1 MNVKK
6 FHARSSREALQQ
18 VKQELGPDAVILS
31 NRRVQDGVELMA
43 LAGADMA
50 SLVAEHTGAA
60 RTAKLSEAMSHRDD
74 SRTPASANDSAC
86 GRVPMET
93 LIEKLRNEIHSVR
106 GALEAQIAM
115 LAWTERLRRDPAKS
129 GIMRTLLCAG
139 FSPLLARQVAEHFPG
154 GSDGEEW
161 LNWARA
167 VLERNIRTAEAD
179 EIVARGGV
187 YALVGPTGV
196 GKTTTVAK
204 IAARC
209 VVRYGAENLALL
221 TTDSYR
227 IGGHEQLRIYG
238 KLLGVPVRAVKDP
251 TDLQLALS
259 ELRGKHL
266 ILIDTVGM
274 SQRDRMVSEQTEML
288 TKGSPDVKHLLLLS
302 AAGSGETLDDVVK
315 AYRCDGLYGSIITKV
330 DEAASLG
337 GVLDAVIR
345 HRLVLHYV
353 ANGQKV
359 PEDLH
364 TANAAYLLH
373 RALQPPVQTSPF
385 AFRDD
390 ETVLMVVARRA
401 ETSER
406 TSCNAAGSPTAFV
419 HA

>member
-31 NRRVQDGVELMA
+31 NRRVPDGVELVA

-50 SLVAEHTGAA
+50 SLVAEHTGGA
-60 RTAKLSEAMSHRDD
+60 RPVKLSEAVPLREDPRAPS
-74 SRTPASANDSAC
+74 SPNENDCSPLLAQALVERIM
-86 GRVPMET
+86 G
-93 LIEKLRNEIHSVR
+93 EIHGIR
-106 GALEAQIAM
+106 GMLEAQIAM
-115 LAWTERLRRDPAKS
+115 LAWTDRLRRDPAKS
-129 GIMRTLLCAG
+129 SIMRTLLCAG
-139 FSPLLARQVAEHFPG
+139 FSPLLAREIAERFSG
-154 GSDGEEW
+154 GSDKDQW
-161 LNWARA
+161 LGWTRA
-167 VLERNIRTAEAD
+167 VLERNLRTAEAD
-179 EIVARGGV
+179 EIVERGGA

-209 VVRYGAENLALL
+209 VVRYGVENLALL

-238 KLLGVPVRAVKDP
+238 RLLGAPVRAVKDAA
-251 TDLQLALS
+251 DLQLALS
-259 ELRGKHL
+259 ELRSKHL

-288 TKGSPDVKHLLLLS
+288 IRGSPDVKHLLLLN
-302 AAGSGETLDDVVK
+302 AAGNGDTLDDVVK
-315 AYRCDGLYGSIITKV
+315 AYRCDGLHGAIITKV
-330 DEAASLG
+330 DEAVSLG
-337 GVLDAVIR
+337 GVLDAAIR

-364 TANAAYLLH
+364 AANGPHLLH
-373 RALQPPVQTSPF
+373 RALQPVVRTSPF
-385 AFRDD
+385 ALHDD
-390 ETVLMVVARRA
+390 EPLLMVVGRRG
-401 ETSER
+401 ETPA
-406 TSCNAAGSPTAFV
+406 TTAGSSPGSSSAFA

>member
-6 FHARSSREALQQ
+6 FHARSSREALHQ

-31 NRRVQDGVELMA
+31 NRRVPDGVELVA

-50 SLVAEHTGAA
+50 SLVAGHAEATRAV
-60 RTAKLSEAMSHRDD
+60 KLNEAMPLRDD
-74 SRTPASANDSAC
+74 TRTLSSAGKNAC
-86 GRVPMET
+86 GPMPEEN
-93 LIEKLRNEIHSVR
+93 LIERIMSEIHGVR

-115 LAWTERLRRDPAKS
+115 LAWTDRLRRDPAKS

-139 FSPLLARQVAEHFPG
+139 FSPLLARQVADHFPG
-154 GSDGEEW
+154 GSEGEEW
-161 LNWARA
+161 LGWARA
-167 VLERNIRTAEAD
+167 VLERNLRTAEAD
-179 EIVARGGV
+179 EIVERGGV

-209 VVRYGAENLALL
+209 VVRYGVENLALL

-238 KLLGVPVRAVKDP
+238 KLLGVPVRAVKD
-251 TDLQLALS
+251 TADLQLALS
-259 ELRGKHL
+259 ELRGKRL

-288 TKGSPDVKHLLLLS
+288 IKGSPDVKHLLLLNAS
-302 AAGSGETLDDVVK
+302 GNGETLDDVVK
-315 AYRCDGLYGSIITKV
+315 AYRCDGLHGSIITKV
-330 DEAASLG
+330 DEAVSLG
-337 GVLDAVIR
+337 GVLDVAIR

-364 TANAAYLLH
+364 AASAPYLLH
-373 RALQPPVQTSPF
+373 RALQPVVRTSPF
-385 AFRDD
+385 ALRDD
-390 ETVLMVVARRA
+390 EPLLMV
-401 ETSER
+401 
-406 TSCNAAGSPTAFV
+406 AGRSGEALGASTYATTGSSTAFI